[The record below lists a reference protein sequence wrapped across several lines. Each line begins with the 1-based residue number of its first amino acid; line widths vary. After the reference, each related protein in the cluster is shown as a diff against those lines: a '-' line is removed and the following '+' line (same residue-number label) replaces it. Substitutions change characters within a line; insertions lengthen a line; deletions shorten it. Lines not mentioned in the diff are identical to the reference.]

1 MDERAAGSA
10 ARLAAQIATQIAGI
24 AVLQDPVRRAL
35 FTYVAAQPEPVGRE
49 RAAAA
54 TGTSRET
61 AAFHLDRL
69 VDEGLLEASSRRLS
83 GRTGP
88 GAGRPAKLYRRTD
101 RQLELTL
108 PVRRYAFAA
117 ELFAAALDGRH
128 GDDPKR
134 GVRVGARRFGVSL
147 GARARAALGPRPGR
161 ARLLQAATLALDE
174 RGYEPAETL
183 RGYVRLR
190 NCPFD
195 ALVRDH
201 RELVCGMN
209 LALIRGVV
217 AGLGADGLTATLD
230 PRPGRCCVAIR
241 SERRR

>member
-1 MDERAAGSA
+1 MAQRATGSVAG
-10 ARLAAQIATQIAGI
+10 LAAEISAI

-35 FTYVAAQPEPVGRE
+35 FAYIAEQLEPIGRN

-54 TGTSRET
+54 TGTSRAT

-69 VDEGLLEASSRRLS
+69 VDEGLLEASYRRLS
-83 GRTGP
+83 GRVGP
-88 GAGRPAKLYRRTD
+88 GAGRPAKLYRRTT

-108 PVRRYAFAA
+108 PVRHYGLAA

-134 GVRVGARRFGVSL
+134 GVRVAARRFGISL
-147 GARARAALGPRPGR
+147 GARARSALGPRPGR
-161 ARLLQAATLALDE
+161 ARLFGAAVSALGQH
-174 RGYEPAETL
+174 GYEPAEAP
-183 RGYVRLR
+183 RGSVRLR

-195 ALVRDH
+195 ALARDH

-217 AGLGADGLTATLD
+217 AGLAADGLTATLD
-230 PRPGRCCVAIR
+230 PRPGSCCVAIR
-241 SERRR
+241 GERIR